1 MNFIIPIAKI
11 LLDVNKLYKL
21 YKNTSLFIEY
31 RESIIHHH
39 AKCELSIE
47 CIERE
52 IQKICTWCKIAPI

>member
-11 LLDVNKLYKL
+11 LLDVNKL

-39 AKCELSIE
+39 AKFELSIE

-52 IQKICTWCKIAPI
+52 IQKICTWGKIAPI